1 MTKKKTLTKEKNDE
15 ATSTRVWQ
23 VVQQRIGLSGAVLE
37 KKKLGTPQTLE
48 NAKRI
53 IEYRSTIELRNNVRY
68 KMERLND

>member
-1 MTKKKTLTKEKNDE
+1 
-15 ATSTRVWQ
+15 
-23 VVQQRIGLSGAVLE
+23 VQQRIGLSGAVLE

>member
-37 KKKLGTPQTLE
+37 SKKIGMPRSLE
-48 NAKRI
+48 DAKRI
-53 IEYRSTIELRNNVRY
+53 VEYRSTVELRRDIRY
-68 KMERLND
+68 KIERLND